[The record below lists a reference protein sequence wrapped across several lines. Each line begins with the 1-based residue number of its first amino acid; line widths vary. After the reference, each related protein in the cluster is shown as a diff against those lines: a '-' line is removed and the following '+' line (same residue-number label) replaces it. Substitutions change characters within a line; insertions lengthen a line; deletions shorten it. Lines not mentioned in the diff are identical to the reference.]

1 MLNRTSLKSV
11 LSLLEISMPDKIKRT
26 KLTIKIYEAAN
37 LPPMDLVNGLADAYV
52 MIKLW
57 KGLIILEHF
66 SL

>member
-1 MLNRTSLKSV
+1 
-11 LSLLEISMPDKIKRT
+11 MPDKIKRT